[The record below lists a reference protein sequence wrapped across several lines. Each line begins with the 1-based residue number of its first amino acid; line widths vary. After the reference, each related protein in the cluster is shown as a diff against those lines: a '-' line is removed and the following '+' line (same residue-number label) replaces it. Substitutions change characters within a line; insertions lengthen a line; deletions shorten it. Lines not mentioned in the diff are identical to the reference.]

1 MKGPIGIFDSGYGGL
16 TVLESIRTL
25 MPQYD
30 YIYFGDNARSPYG
43 TRDFDTVYEYTL
55 ECVQALFD
63 KGCPLVILACNT
75 ASAKALRSIQ
85 QKDLDRIAPNNRV
98 LGVIRPSAEVV
109 GQYSNSKHIGILA
122 TEGTVQSESYLIEI
136 KKFYPEIK
144 VYQEACPMW
153 VPLIENH
160 QHESDAGR
168 IFIRQN
174 VENLLSQSNEIDTII
189 LGCTHYPLVKN
200 YIESILPNKN
210 IKVISQGPIIAE
222 SLLDYLMRHPEIESR
237 LLKAG
242 NIDYYT
248 SGDPSTFDNHA
259 NEFITDAVKSQKL
272 HL

>member
-16 TVLESIRTL
+16 TVLESIRNL

-63 KGCPLVILACNT
+63 NGCPLVILACNT

-85 QKDLDRIAPNNRV
+85 QNDLERIAPSNRV

-109 GQYSNSKHIGILA
+109 GKFSSSKHIGILA
-122 TEGTVQSESYLIEI
+122 TEGTVNSESYLIEI
-136 KKFYPEIK
+136 KKFFPE
-144 VYQEACPMW
+144 VNVFQEACPMW

-160 QHESDAGR
+160 QHESEAGR

-174 VENLLSQSNEIDTII
+174 VENLLQKSNEIDTII
-189 LGCTHYPLVKN
+189 LGCTHYPLVKD

-222 SLLDYLMRHPEIESR
+222 SLEDYLKRHPEMEER
-237 LLKAG
+237 LLKNG
-242 NIDYYT
+242 KIDYFT
-248 SGDPSTFDNHA
+248 SGDPKTFDGHA
-259 NEFITDAVKSQKL
+259 NEFIVDQVACQKL